1 MTSQES
7 FPEGII
13 GEVEIPA
20 IEMSALVDTWTGVKL
35 QIDSLYTDKYELEQ
49 VMKRVMAADNAEE
62 FLHGGFIVTHKA
74 EKLWIEG
81 LLEDLPKLLEE
92 KGLNPDEYLS
102 KPVARKF
109 DKRKLTKLAKQ
120 GGRIREV
127 IEAAHVAG
135 APVLKVKKS

>member
-1 MTSQES
+1 MSYTDTMT
-7 FPEGII
+7 
-13 GEVEIPA
+13 
-20 IEMSALVDTWTGVKL
+20 ALVDTWDGIKQ
-35 QIDSLYTDKYELEQ
+35 QIDSLYESKGRLE
-49 VMKRVMAADNAEE
+49 MAMEQQMDADSAEE
-62 FLHGGFIVTHKA
+62 FLHGGFLVTYKA
-74 EKLWIEG
+74 DKLWVEA
-81 LLEDLPKLLEE
+81 LLEDLTGLLAG
-92 KGLNPDEYLS
+92 KGLDPDEFLS